1 MPLTKQQKEQQ
12 VAELTEKMKTATVG
26 VLVDYCGLTVEEV
39 TELRKKLRES
49 KVDYRVYKNSVL
61 RFASQNSGYGDMAK
75 FYDGPN
81 AIAISQDDAVAPAK
95 ILVEFAK
102 THPKIEIKA
111 GFLDGKVATAKDIEA
126 LATLPSREEML
137 SKILGGFN
145 APVSGLANVL
155 QATIRSVVYA
165 LSAYAE
171 KKEA

>member
-12 VAELTEKMKTATVG
+12 VAELTEKMKSATVG

-39 TELRKKLRES
+39 TDLRKKLRES
-49 KVDYRVYKNSVL
+49 GVDYRVYKNSVL
-61 RFASQNSGYGDMAK
+61 KFASQNSGYADMAQ

-81 AIAISQDDAVAPAK
+81 AIAISQSDAVAPAK

-111 GFLDGKVATAKDIEA
+111 GFIDGKVASAKDIEA
-126 LATLPSREEML
+126 LATLPSKEEML

-171 KKEA
+171 QKEA